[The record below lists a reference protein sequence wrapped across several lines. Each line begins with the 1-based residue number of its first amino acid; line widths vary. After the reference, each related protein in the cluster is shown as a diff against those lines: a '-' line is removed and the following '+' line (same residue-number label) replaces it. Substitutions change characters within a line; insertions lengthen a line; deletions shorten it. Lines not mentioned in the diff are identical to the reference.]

1 MEMEVVF
8 MKRRFYKPNMAA
20 LKGRTGKKI
29 VEKLK
34 NDMVISDDNIRKE
47 ALACKKRLMAQK

>member
-1 MEMEVVF
+1 
-8 MKRRFYKPNMAA
+8 MAA
-20 LKGRTGKKI
+20 LKGRTGKRI

-34 NDMVISDDNIRKE
+34 NDMAVSDDNIRKD

>member
-1 MEMEVVF
+1 MKMEVIF
-8 MKRRFYKPNMAA
+8 MKRYFYKPNMAA
-20 LKGRTGKKI
+20 LKGRTGKRI

-34 NDMVISDDNIRKE
+34 NDMAVSDDNIRKD